1 MKFLS
6 ILLLLFSAFS
16 VGHSLQCF
24 SCNTDKLFCPPKIV
38 TCPHAENQEF
48 NKCLSFTKN
57 EHKYKGCYMELR
69 KMIKKAVNPPFL
81 GLPIFLD
88 TIKKIYPYSTRSE
101 CDTDLCNG
109 SEKYSKK
116 SQIVFI
122 VAGVLLVLFQLF

>member
-38 TCPHAENQEF
+38 TCPHTGNQKF
-48 NKCLSFTKN
+48 DKCLSITKN
-57 EHKYKGCYMELR
+57 DHKYKGCYMEFK
-69 KMIKKAVNPPFL
+69 KMLQKDLSLSHNKP
-81 GLPIFLD
+81 FLD

-109 SEKYSKK
+109 AEKFSNK

-122 VAGVLLVLFQLF
+122 VACVFLVLFQLF